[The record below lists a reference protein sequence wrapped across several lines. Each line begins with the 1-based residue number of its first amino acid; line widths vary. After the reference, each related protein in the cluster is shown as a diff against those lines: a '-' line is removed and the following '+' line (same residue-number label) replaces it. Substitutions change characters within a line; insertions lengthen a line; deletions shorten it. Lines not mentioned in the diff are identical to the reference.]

1 MSRIVVGEFVS
12 LNGVMEAP
20 EKWTFQYYND
30 EIGAH
35 LGSSMATSD
44 ALLLGRVTYETF
56 AAAFSQQTGGQ
67 ADGMNNIRKVVVSST
82 LKTADWHNS
91 TLINRNIPEEI
102 TRLKQRI
109 GKDILV
115 SGSGTLVQTLMQ
127 HNLVD
132 EYALLVYPIVLGT
145 GKRLFSDGMAASTL
159 KLVEARPFSTGVVL
173 LRYQPDK
180 AA

>member
-12 LNGVMEAP
+12 LDGVMEAP

-56 AAAFSQQTGGQ
+56 AASFSQQTGGQ

-145 GKRLFSDGMAASTL
+145 GKRLFPDEMAKSAL
-159 KLVEARPFSTGVVL
+159 KLVEARPFGNGVVL

-180 AA
+180 SA